1 MVEISPATGHVH
13 GAVRAGGHML
23 VGTRDGVNRVDPATC
38 RLERVGESRDDLMA
52 FMGDP
57 SSLLLASD
65 RPGPGSDM
73 VNPLGLMT
81 STDGGDSWRAVSLG
95 GPVDFHAMA
104 ENGDQVIGWITRGPP
119 PIQWPG
125 SPIPDPHPNE
135 YRAARVRRIGNSGIR
150 EFGKDKLFSASGSVR
165 DEQAVAPTNRWTALS
180 R

>member
-1 MVEISPATGHVH
+1 
-13 GAVRAGGHML
+13 ML

-65 RPGPGSDM
+65 HPGPGSDM

-125 SPIPDPHPNE
+125 PPIPDPHPNE

-165 DEQAVAPTNRWTALS
+165 DEQAVAPTNRWPALS

>member
-1 MVEISPATGHVH
+1 
-13 GAVRAGGHML
+13 
-23 VGTRDGVNRVDPATC
+23 
-38 RLERVGESRDDLMA
+38 MA

-104 ENGDQVIGWITRGPP
+104 ENGDQVIGWITRGPL
-119 PIQWPG
+119 QSNG
-125 SPIPDPHPNE
+125 PDPR
-135 YRAARVRRIGNSGIR
+135 YRTPIRTNIGQPGREGSGIR
-150 EFGKDKLFSASGSVR
+150 EFGKDKLFSASASVR